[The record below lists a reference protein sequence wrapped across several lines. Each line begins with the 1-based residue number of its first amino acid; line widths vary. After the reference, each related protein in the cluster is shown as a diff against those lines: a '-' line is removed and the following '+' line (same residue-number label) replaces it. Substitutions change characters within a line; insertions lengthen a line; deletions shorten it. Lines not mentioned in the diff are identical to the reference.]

1 MSLAVGSQPPLHID
15 RTVLSVTTPGWEQY
29 AADSQICKVP
39 SLALALCG
47 GFHHRLGGAIR
58 MNDLNFLDSNFITG
72 PLYTGHTRETASVTI
87 SIFIRIDGVIPT
99 IPICNNP
106 VSQSDLTLIVKA
118 FIEGKIPSLAQVGSF
133 LIAPAP

>member
-1 MSLAVGSQPPLHID
+1 
-15 RTVLSVTTPGWEQY
+15 
-29 AADSQICKVP
+29 
-39 SLALALCG
+39 
-47 GFHHRLGGAIR
+47 

-106 VSQSDLTLIVKA
+106 VITAFLIRTNHKPTLLTRQCRPKKCGSSSRVFFLGFVMA
-118 FIEGKIPSLAQVGSF
+118 GRSF
-133 LIAPAP
+133 LLMGKRKEQPFQN